1 MYVLIVCEQ
10 EVLQKCQQRVANHQQ
25 YQDLHQDARDWLNN
39 AQDKLVS
46 CADVRGDRHSL
57 EAKRQKVRF

>member
-1 MYVLIVCEQ
+1 MSRRYELHVGD
-10 EVLQKCQQRVANHQQ
+10 HQS
-25 YQDLHQDARDWLNN
+25 YQDACQEARDWLNM

-57 EAKRQKVRF
+57 EAKREKTEVC